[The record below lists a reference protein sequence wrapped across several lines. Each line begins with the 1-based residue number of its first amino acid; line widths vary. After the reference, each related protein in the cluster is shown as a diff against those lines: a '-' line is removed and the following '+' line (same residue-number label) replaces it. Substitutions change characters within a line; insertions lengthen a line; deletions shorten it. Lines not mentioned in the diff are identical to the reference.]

1 MESGDHERDS
11 SWRFLIDENL
21 NPEIVDELRR
31 FGIDAEH
38 ILTVLFAGA
47 DDFEDILPHCRETG
61 TILVTNN
68 VVDFNPTSLSR
79 DDHVGIVIVHD
90 KNRPAAEI
98 AAELKRIVEAYPDPE
113 VFRGFESADDWTN
126 D

>member
-1 MESGDHERDS
+1 MKSGDHERDS

-21 NPEIVDELRR
+21 NPDIVDELRQLE
-31 FGIDAEH
+31 IDAEH
-38 ILTVLFAGA
+38 FLAVLFPGA

-68 VVDFNPTSLSR
+68 VVDFNPTSLSH
-79 DDHVGIVIVHD
+79 DDHAGIVIVHD

-98 AAELKRIVEAYPDPE
+98 AAELKRIVEAYSDPE
-113 VFRGFESADDWTN
+113 VFRGFENADDWTN